1 MINED
6 SVEANKS
13 ISERKDNVIR
23 HKINEV
29 CKNNYESNDD
39 TMFIIII
46 VLLILLINRQ
56 TTKQVIKFFI

>member
-46 VLLILLINRQ
+46 VLLIL
-56 TTKQVIKFFI
+56 